1 MKRIF
6 SILAICALLLSS
18 LAAIAMA
25 EGSVPSL
32 DITVNDTTV
41 NVGDTVTAEV
51 YLKDYVSKSWVT
63 VTATVTYDPASLEY
77 VEVVNGAVPAA
88 EGINPEVHNDAANG
102 KVHICWMDLDG
113 IPNDPAVAMASVE
126 FTAVA
131 EAPGVSVGTNFAKD
145 GQVSKEDTETPIVND
160 PENPTFSEE
169 ETIIETPIVI
179 RPEGTVDPST
189 VTIESVL
196 DPDNKATFDVEATFT
211 EAGDVDKYKVNVSW
225 VSEGFTYTE
234 AGTEWNPR
242 DHKWET
248 LSEATWAGTGS
259 ISLENHSS
267 KPVTATFAYTPN
279 GNDTV
284 MEFKNGD
291 VVVSGGVLINAPA
304 VTAEGAEV
312 TAPGKA
318 TITTA
323 IISGTVANVEPAKIG
338 SIIVTIA

>member
-1 MKRIF
+1 MKRIL
-6 SILAICALLLSS
+6 SVLMVCALLVSGL
-18 LAAIAMA
+18 AIATMA
-25 EGSVPSL
+25 EGVPSL
-32 DITVNDTTV
+32 NVTVDDTAI
-41 NVGDTVTAEV
+41 NVGDIVTAEI
-51 YLKDYVSKSWVT
+51 YLKDYVSESWVT

-102 KVHICWMDLDG
+102 KVHICWIDLNG
-113 IPNDPAVAMASVE
+113 IPNDPAVAMASVR
-126 FTAVA
+126 FMAVA
-131 EAPGVSVGTNFAKD
+131 EAPSVSVGTNFTED
-145 GQVSKEDTETPIVND
+145 GQVSKEDTENPIVND
-160 PENPTFSEE
+160 PENPAFSEE

-179 RPEGTVDPST
+179 SPAGTLDLST
-189 VTIESVL
+189 VTIESVV
-196 DPDNKATFDVEATFT
+196 DPDNKATFEVKATFT
-211 EAGDVDKYKVNVSW
+211 EAGDADKYKVNVSW

-267 KPVTATFAYTPN
+267 QPVTATFDYTPD

-304 VTAEGAEV
+304 VTAEGAET

-323 IISGTVANVEPAKIG
+323 IVSGTVANEELAKIG
-338 SIIVTIA
+338 SITVTIA